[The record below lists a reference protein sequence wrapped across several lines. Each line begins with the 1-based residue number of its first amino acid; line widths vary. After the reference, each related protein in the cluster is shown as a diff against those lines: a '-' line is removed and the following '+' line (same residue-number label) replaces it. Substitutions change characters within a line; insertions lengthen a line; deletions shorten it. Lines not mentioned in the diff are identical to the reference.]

1 MSVSPVVTRLDV
13 RDGTLTVHSWQ
24 DVEDIIERNKQL
36 RALPQKHDCARMIA
50 DIPNNIVTLWLH
62 EEWARGNTTLK
73 LYGPEWK
80 ALVRRKLKDPDW
92 AYLRTG

>member
-1 MSVSPVVTRLDV
+1 MSLTPVITAIEV
-13 RDGTLTVHSWQ
+13 RGGTLIVRSYQ

-36 RALPQKHDCARMIA
+36 RSMPQKHDCARQIA
-50 DIPNNIVTLWLH
+50 DIPNNIVVAWLN

-73 LYGPEWK
+73 LFGPEWNAFVK
-80 ALVRRKLKDPDW
+80 KKLADPDW